1 MSMALSKH
9 VTRYGLPSGFPY
21 CSNPPFR
28 YPIFT
33 TRGCSEKPCGFGPWE
48 SSPVSSNNIWD
59 PKQCFGK
66 NREILKKDTNSHK
79 NTEQNKAFIKED
91 RSIEKMR
98 PNSFVQLFIVTVM
111 FYDYKTETNYLSMQ
125 VLWTVIPSY
134 SDGDRV
140 VEELAKFVILSLE
153 TVDYI
158 VA

>member
-1 MSMALSKH
+1 MSHSKY
-9 VTRYGLPSGFPY
+9 VTRYGPRPGFPY
-21 CSNPPFR
+21 CSNPPLR
-28 YPIFT
+28 YSLFT
-33 TRGCSEKPCGFGPWE
+33 TRGCSEKPCGFGPLE

-59 PKQCFGK
+59 TKIVFEK
-66 NREILKKDTNSHK
+66 NSEILKKDTNSYK